1 MQNAHDFVYL
11 VVVLPIFV
19 LILFDKVAPAC
30 ACLRPPRCGCC
41 PTLTLWKESTRLG
54 SEISLEDEPF
64 GPQLSPE
71 DGMTMM
77 RLIMVMVMVMNG
89 GFLNKTFVTSIW
101 EFMGLCTLSTCQKA
115 SDGIEHILR
124 TVPAPAG
131 PPSLLPLAP
140 K

>member
-11 VVVLPIFV
+11 VVVLLIFV
-19 LILFDKVAPAC
+19 LILFDGVAPAC

-71 DGMTMM
+71 DVMMMMTMM
-77 RLIMVMVMVMNG
+77 MMV
-89 GFLNKTFVTSIW
+89 VTVI
-101 EFMGLCTLSTCQKA
+101 TT
-115 SDGIEHILR
+115 
-124 TVPAPAG
+124 TVTTTTTTTRV
-131 PPSLLPLAP
+131 
-140 K
+140 